1 MGNSSFS
8 RLAKAII
15 PSSFHPAL
23 GRIRIKF
30 APRTAPRFRRWQY
43 KNWPVLQCD
52 IAYNMLGGYCV
63 PISSRHRY
71 AAQVV
76 LRGNVY
82 EPETIDFIVQNAK
95 DGDVIHAGAFFGD
108 FLPALSRGCA
118 PLCKVWA
125 FEPDPEN
132 YRCALTTILI
142 NDLKNVSLVNA
153 GLGEASGIGKLV
165 THDESGKSL
174 GELSHIQLQSS
185 RPPSDTA
192 TVKIVTIDETIP
204 SDRKISVLHLDV
216 EGYEEQALTGA
227 LRTIYRSRPL
237 LVLEDVPSGAW
248 LTKHLRPLG
257 YRIDRRIHH
266 NTLLVPAAIV

>member
-1 MGNSSFS
+1 MSSSIFF

-23 GRIRIKF
+23 GRLRLKF
-30 APRTAPRFRRWQY
+30 APRSTPRFRTWRY
-43 KNWPVLQCD
+43 KDWPVLECD
-52 IAYNMLGGYCV
+52 IAYNKLGGYCV

-76 LRGNVY
+76 LRGNAY
-82 EPETIDFIVQNAK
+82 EPDTIDFIVQNAK

-142 NDLKNVSLVNA
+142 NDLRNISLVNA

-165 THDESGKSL
+165 THDDSGKSL
-174 GELSHIQLQSS
+174 GELGHIQPQSS
-185 RPPSDTA
+185 LQASDTE
-192 TVKIVTIDETIP
+192 TVKIVTIDETIS

-216 EGYEEQALTGA
+216 EGYEEQALK
-227 LRTIYRSRPL
+227 TIRRSRPL
-237 LVLEDVPSGAW
+237 LVLEDVPSEAW
-248 LTKHLRPLG
+248 LTKHLKPLD